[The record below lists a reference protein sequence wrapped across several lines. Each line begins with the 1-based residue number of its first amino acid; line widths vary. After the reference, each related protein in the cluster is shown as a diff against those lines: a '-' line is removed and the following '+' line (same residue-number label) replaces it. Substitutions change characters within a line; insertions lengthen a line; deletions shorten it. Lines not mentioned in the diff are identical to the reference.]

1 MTMTSQAG
9 AQPDAQAERPGVI
22 TMQGNPMTLLGR
34 ELKVGDR
41 VPDFHVQAADTL
53 QSAGWDDLSAGGTR
67 AVLLIL
73 IPSIDTNVCALETSK
88 FNRQVA
94 HLPADKI
101 KVVSVSA
108 DTPFAQS
115 RWAKQEGVNNI
126 QMLSDH
132 KDRSFGPAFGAQ
144 IKELGLLSRSIYLID
159 KGGIVRY
166 AELVP
171 EIASEPDYDAVLA
184 AAREVIAA

>member
-1 MTMTSQAG
+1 MTMTSQV
-9 AQPDAQAERPGVI
+9 ERPGLI
-22 TMQGNPMTLLGR
+22 TMQGNPLTLVGQ

-41 VPDFHVQAADTL
+41 IPDFHVQTADTL
-53 QSAGWDDLSAGGTR
+53 QTVGWDDLSENGTK
-67 AVLLIL
+67 AVLMIL

-94 HLPADKI
+94 TLPTDKI
-101 KVVSVSA
+101 KVVTMSA
-108 DTPFAQS
+108 DTPFAQA
-115 RWAKQEGVNNI
+115 RWAKEEGVNNI

-132 KDRSFGPAFGAQ
+132 KDRTVGEAFGAQ
-144 IKELGLLSRSIYLID
+144 IKELGLLSRSIYLAD
-159 KGGIVRY
+159 KGGVIRY
-166 AELVP
+166 VELVP